1 MNLLAANVNFPKLG
15 CSGSGIYSGRMGAL
29 QVFVSETPATKIL
42 IAKLPIDLPAD
53 DRISPSETVAKR
65 VVASPNDFSNF
76 TGNISYFSKSDE
88 TNDAIYLKQDDL
100 SEYSMNFLNFA
111 EENLSQ
117 SGTVCNRAICCSY
130 SVKVTDNG
138 ELAGKVRF

>member
-42 IAKLPIDLPAD
+42 IAKLPIDLPAED
-53 DRISPSETVAKR
+53 SISPSEVVAKR
-65 VVASPNDFSNF
+65 IFASLNDFSYF
-76 TGNISYFSKSDE
+76 TGKIYNFFKSDE

-100 SEYSMNFLNFA
+100 GEYSMNFLNFA
-111 EENLSQ
+111 EKNLSQ
-117 SGTVCNRAICCSY
+117 SGMVCNRAICCSY
-130 SVKVTDNG
+130 SVEVTDNG